1 MNQTFK
7 IDQFTAANEAAI
19 NQFAHFAQMSLAN
32 LEKFAAIGLDA
43 ARDSV
48 EQATAHAA
56 SLAGAKDVH
65 EVIAINSAALEPVMK
80 RAYAYSRTVY
90 ETAAETNAEV
100 KKVIEKQTSELS
112 KSATSSMEE
121 AFKYAP
127 AGSMTWASCCGPM
140 TTARIGRGSASW
152 RWQGARA
159 GAARCACPALAR
171 HRPSVQA
178 ALRPDLLRQHAAHC
192 PLGLLRRLDAG
203 RRAPPCPERPTGH
216 LRTLPGGR
224 RADGARQSCL

>member
-1 MNQTFK
+1 VQHTGCRETESPAKSHQEPPMNNTFK

-19 NQFAHFAQMSLAN
+19 NQFAHFAQLSLAN

-100 KKVIEKQTSELS
+100 KKVIEKQAAELNTS
-112 KSATSSMEE
+112 AVTSLEE

-127 AGSMTWASCCGPM
+127 AGSEAYVGNVKSAIAAAQNAYENLASINQQLVDSVEKTVEQNVATVKAAATPKARR
-140 TTARIGRGSASW
+140 TTKRK
-152 RWQGARA
+152 
-159 GAARCACPALAR
+159 
-171 HRPSVQA
+171 
-178 ALRPDLLRQHAAHC
+178 
-192 PLGLLRRLDAG
+192 
-203 RRAPPCPERPTGH
+203 
-216 LRTLPGGR
+216 
-224 RADGARQSCL
+224 